1 MIRKPFWRQLA
12 HDSTFR
18 KDDDSVAQLACFGN
32 SMADIGG
39 QWGRLTVAK
48 SRGSN
53 VERRYPSGKLLEA
66 LRRLIMPDMVF
77 TAKRSAGWAFLATIF
92 RATPTVSH
100 HGHGCQ
106 PRPRQHFSC
115 PFGTFL

>member
-32 SMADIGG
+32 SMADIDG

-106 PRPRQHFSC
+106 PRPRQYFSC